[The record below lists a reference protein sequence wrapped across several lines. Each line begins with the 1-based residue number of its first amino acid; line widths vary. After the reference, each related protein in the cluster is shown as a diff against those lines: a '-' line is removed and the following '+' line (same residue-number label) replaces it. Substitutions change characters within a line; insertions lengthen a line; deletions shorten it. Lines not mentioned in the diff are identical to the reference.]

1 MLFLLSVAFA
11 IATALQSEARTWR
24 SRSSEGGLMGMLLG
38 DGRRMFANQFTA
50 KADQYFHSGYY
61 PSIFDQRPESPE
73 AAGHV
78 HDENCEHDHEPA
90 AAAKSADATG
100 HVHDDTCGHDHD
112 PGGACAAGCDHSHLD
127 HSVEACEEKSGGWQ
141 KPTDW
146 VARFG
151 SNFRVTEHTHLGG
164 TDSREMLPWL
174 QIAAE
179 LDPRQ
184 ISTYLVGSY
193 WLRQANKSAE
203 AEAFIR
209 QGLEANP
216 RNSELLMELGR
227 IYLQDR
233 KNTERA
239 HRLFELA
246 LQSWDE
252 FERPKEKPDFVLL
265 SNIASNLA
273 RIEEEKGDLAAA
285 IGHLERAREGSPYSD
300 ALARQIEEIK
310 QRVQPSSTNNP
321 PSGK

>member
-1 MLFLLSVAFA
+1 
-11 IATALQSEARTWR
+11 
-24 SRSSEGGLMGMLLG
+24 
-38 DGRRMFANQFTA
+38 
-50 KADQYFHSGYY
+50 
-61 PSIFDQRPESPE
+61 
-73 AAGHV
+73 
-78 HDENCEHDHEPA
+78 
-90 AAAKSADATG
+90 
-100 HVHDDTCGHDHD
+100 
-112 PGGACAAGCDHSHLD
+112 
-127 HSVEACEEKSGGWQ
+127 VEACEEKSGGWN

-146 VARFG
+146 IARFG

-174 QIAAE
+174 RIAAE

-184 ISTYLVGSY
+184 VNTYLVGSY
-193 WLRQANKSAE
+193 WLRQVNKSAE
-203 AEAFIR
+203 AESFLR
-209 QGLEANP
+209 EGLEANP

-233 KNTERA
+233 KNPERA

-252 FERPKEKPDFVLL
+252 FERPKEKPDFILL

-285 IGHLERAREGSPYSD
+285 IGHLERARQGSPYSE

-310 QRVQPSSTNNP
+310 QRMASPAAPVSPAV
-321 PSGK
+321 K